1 MKKRNLLKIT
11 LCTFMIILAT
21 VLIYLRMN
29 SSKIKI
35 SEKQKLA
42 EKERITIETKSTK
55 DYNVKLYQ
63 KTKEDNDFSEVKA
76 TEENGGIIN
85 TTNTFEIDAK
95 DISNPNNVTDIKS
108 TIVDDYIII
117 SFTPAVDNSTLY
129 EYYIESNND
138 GGSQKSGITT
148 IYSECGIKGYNYII
162 DSSKEKEA
170 GIEVNKLD
178 NEPILY
184 SGIEW
189 DKDYYLHIRAIDNS
203 GNYSENITYKI
214 DLPSKGVRLKYLDY
228 NSNSEIS
235 PEETIIGNVNEEY
248 NISSLEKNLDGYK
261 LINVDGEKS
270 GKLKKERINVK
281 YNYAKIANIKIKY
294 VDVSGNEINES
305 NNINGYEGK
314 EYSIKPKKINGY
326 VCQSSEVTG
335 KMKAGEEEI
344 VFTYE
349 KLGKVITSYID
360 ETTGKAI
367 IEDIIKSDTYGKAY
381 KTEEKSIE
389 GYELSKVEGET
400 EGIIDS
406 ENIKVT
412 YYYKR
417 LVNMV
422 IKHVDIS
429 TNKILEEEKI
439 SGLEGENAK
448 IESKDF
454 EGYTLVLN
462 KDNNEPNDLVKDV
475 QLNKENLLQEE
486 ENEYTKESIDDK
498 KDMDNDIENF
508 KDKVAYNNTIEESFI
523 ENQGSNI
530 IKTNNGNIID
540 EIIGQDYEELKKM
553 DDEKV
558 ENNIEKNSIKQQY
571 DIVLDP
577 NVTEYIIYYKKK

>member
-11 LCTFMIILAT
+11 LCTFMIILAI

-42 EKERITIETKSTK
+42 EKEKITVEAKSTK
-55 DYNVKLYQ
+55 ECNVKLYQ
-63 KTKEDNDFSEVKA
+63 KTKEDNNFIEVKA
-76 TEENGGIIN
+76 TEENKGIIN

-108 TIVDDYIII
+108 TIIDDYIII

-138 GGSQKSGITT
+138 EGSQKSGITT
-148 IYSECGIKGYNYII
+148 VYSDCGIKGYNYII
-162 DSSKEKEA
+162 DNSKETEA

-178 NEPILY
+178 SEPILY
-184 SGIEW
+184 SGIKW

-248 NISSLEKNLDGYK
+248 NISSLEKKLDGYK
-261 LINVDGEKS
+261 LINIDGETS

-281 YNYAKIANIKIKY
+281 YNYAKIANIKVKY
-294 VDVSGNEINES
+294 VDNLGNEIFKTDTIE
-305 NNINGYEGK
+305 GYEGK
-314 EYSIKPKKINGY
+314 EYTIKPKKIDGY
-326 VCQSSEVTG
+326 KCLNSEITG

-349 KLGKVITSYID
+349 KLGNVITSYID
-360 ETTGKAI
+360 ETTGKSI
-367 IEDIIKSDTYGKAY
+367 VEDVVKIDTYGKTY
-381 KTEEKSIE
+381 KTEGKLIE
-389 GYELSKVEGET
+389 GYELSKVEGKT

-406 ENIKVT
+406 ENINVT
-412 YYYKR
+412 YYYKK

-429 TNKILEEEKI
+429 TNKILDEEKI

-454 EGYTLVLN
+454 EGYILVVS
-462 KDNNEPNDLVKDV
+462 KDNNNLNNLKENI
-475 QLNKENLLQEE
+475 QLNQENLLQEE

-508 KDKVAYNNTIEESFI
+508 KDKVACNNTIEESFI

-530 IKTNNGNIID
+530 IKTNNDNIID
-540 EIIGQDYEELKKM
+540 EIIGEDYDELNKK

>member
-1 MKKRNLLKIT
+1 MKKRNLQKMT
-11 LCTFMIILAT
+11 FCTFMIILT
-21 VLIYLRMN
+21 IVLIYLQMN
-29 SSKIKI
+29 SSKIKVT
-35 SEKQKLA
+35 EKQKLA
-42 EKERITIETKSTK
+42 EKITVEAKSTK
-55 DYNVKLYQ
+55 ECNVKLYQ
-63 KTKEDNDFSEVKA
+63 KTKEDNKFIEVKA
-76 TEENGGIIN
+76 TEENRGIIN

-117 SFTPAVDNSTLY
+117 SFTPAIDNSTLY

-138 GGSQKSGITT
+138 GGSQKSSITT

-162 DSSKEKEA
+162 DSSKETEA

-184 SGIEW
+184 SGINW
-189 DKDYYLHIRAIDNS
+189 NKDYYLHIRAIDNS

-261 LINVDGEKS
+261 LINIDGETS

-281 YNYAKIANIKIKY
+281 YDYAKIANIKIKY
-294 VDVSGNEINES
+294 VNVSGNEINES

-326 VCQSSEVTG
+326 VCQNSEVTG

-349 KLGKVITSYID
+349 KLGNVITSYVD
-360 ETTGKAI
+360 ETTGKSI
-367 IEDIIKSDTYGKAY
+367 VEDVVKIDAYGQAY

-389 GYELSKVEGET
+389 GYELSKVEGKT
-400 EGIIDS
+400 EGIIDL

-439 SGLEGENAK
+439 SGVEGKNIK

-462 KDNNEPNDLVKDV
+462 KDNNEPNDLVKDD
-475 QLNKENLLQEE
+475 QLNTENLLQEE
-486 ENEYTKESIDDK
+486 ENKYNNESIDNEKYTD
-498 KDMDNDIENF
+498 DNIEN
-508 KDKVAYNNTIEESFI
+508 
-523 ENQGSNI
+523 
-530 IKTNNGNIID
+530 NIID

-553 DDEKV
+553 DDENV
-558 ENNIEKNSIKQQY
+558 ENNIEKNSIRQQY

>member
-1 MKKRNLLKIT
+1 MKKRNLLKMT
-11 LCTFMIILAT
+11 LCTFMIILT
-21 VLIYLRMN
+21 IVLIYLQMN
-29 SSKIKI
+29 SSKIKVT
-35 SEKQKLA
+35 ENQKLA
-42 EKERITIETKSTK
+42 EKEKITVKAKSTK
-55 DYNVKLYQ
+55 ECNVKLYQ
-63 KTKEDNDFSEVKA
+63 KTKEDNDFMEVKA
-76 TEENGGIIN
+76 TEENKGIIN
-85 TTNTFEIDAK
+85 TINTFEIDAK

-138 GGSQKSGITT
+138 GGSQKSSITT

-162 DSSKEKEA
+162 DSSKETEA

-184 SGIEW
+184 SGINW
-189 DKDYYLHIRAIDNS
+189 NKDYYLHIRAIDNS

-261 LINVDGEKS
+261 LINIDGETS

-281 YNYAKIANIKIKY
+281 YDYAKIANIKIKY
-294 VDVSGNEINES
+294 VNVSGNEINES

-326 VCQSSEVTG
+326 VCQNSEVTG

-349 KLGKVITSYID
+349 KLGNVITSYVD
-360 ETTGKAI
+360 ETTGKSI
-367 IEDIIKSDTYGKAY
+367 VEDVVKIDAYGQAY

-389 GYELSKVEGET
+389 GYELSKVEGKT
-400 EGIIDS
+400 EGIIDL

-439 SGLEGENAK
+439 SGVEGKNIK

-462 KDNNEPNDLVKDV
+462 KDNNEPNDLVKDD
-475 QLNKENLLQEE
+475 QFNTENLLQEE
-486 ENEYTKESIDDK
+486 ENKYNNESIDNEKYTD
-498 KDMDNDIENF
+498 DNIEN
-508 KDKVAYNNTIEESFI
+508 
-523 ENQGSNI
+523 
-530 IKTNNGNIID
+530 NIID

-553 DDEKV
+553 DDENV
-558 ENNIEKNSIKQQY
+558 ENNIEKNSIRQQY

>member
-1 MKKRNLLKIT
+1 MKKRNLLKIN

-29 SSKIKI
+29 NSKIKI

-42 EKERITIETKSTK
+42 SKEKITIEAKSTK
-55 DYNVKLYQ
+55 DYDVKLYQ
-63 KTKEDNDFSEVKA
+63 KTKEDNDFREIKT
-76 TEENGGIIN
+76 TEKNQGIIN

-117 SFTPAVDNSTLY
+117 SYTPAIDNSTLY
-129 EYYIESNND
+129 EYYIESNNEEE
-138 GGSQKSGITT
+138 SQKSGITT
-148 IYSECGIKGYNYII
+148 IYSDCGIKGYNYII
-162 DSSKEKEA
+162 DSHKETEA

-178 NEPILY
+178 SEPILY

-189 DKDYYLHIRAIDNS
+189 DKDYYLHIRSIDNS

-261 LINVDGEKS
+261 LINIDGETS

-281 YNYAKIANIKIKY
+281 YDYAKIANIKIKY
-294 VDVSGNEINES
+294 VNVSGNEINES

-326 VCQSSEVTG
+326 VCQNSEVTG

-349 KLGKVITSYID
+349 KLGNVITSYVD
-360 ETTGKAI
+360 ETTGKSI
-367 IEDIIKSDTYGKAY
+367 VEDVVKIDAYGQAY

-389 GYELSKVEGET
+389 GYEISKVEGKT
-400 EGIIDS
+400 EGIIDL

-439 SGLEGENAK
+439 SGVEGKNIK

-462 KDNNEPNDLVKDV
+462 KDNNEPNDLVKDD
-475 QLNKENLLQEE
+475 QLNTENLLQEE
-486 ENEYTKESIDDK
+486 ENKYNNESIDNEKYTD
-498 KDMDNDIENF
+498 DNIEN
-508 KDKVAYNNTIEESFI
+508 
-523 ENQGSNI
+523 
-530 IKTNNGNIID
+530 NIID

-553 DDEKV
+553 DDENV
-558 ENNIEKNSIKQQY
+558 ENNIEKNSIRQQY

>member
-1 MKKRNLLKIT
+1 MKKRNLLKMT
-11 LCTFMIILAT
+11 FCTFIIILSI

-248 NISSLEKNLDGYK
+248 NISSLEKNLEGYK
-261 LINVDGEKS
+261 LINIDGETS

-281 YNYAKIANIKIKY
+281 FNYAKIANIKVKY
-294 VDVSGNEINES
+294 IDNLGKELSKT
-305 NNINGYEGK
+305 NIIEGYEGK
-314 EYSIKPKKINGY
+314 EYSIKAKKIEGY
-326 VCQSSEVTG
+326 ACKNSEVTG
-335 KMKAGEEEI
+335 NMKAGEEEI

-349 KLGKVITSYID
+349 KLGNVITSYVD
-360 ETTGKAI
+360 ETTGKSI
-367 IEDIIKSDTYGKAY
+367 VEDVVKIDAYGQAY

-389 GYELSKVEGET
+389 GYELSKVEGKT
-400 EGIIDS
+400 EGIIDL

-412 YYYKR
+412 YYYKK

-439 SGLEGENAK
+439 CGLEGENAK

-454 EGYTLVLN
+454 EGYFLVVN
-462 KDNNEPNDLVKDV
+462 QDNNKLNDL
-475 QLNKENLLQEE
+475 KENTTINQDNLLQEE
-486 ENEYTKESIDDK
+486 ENEYNKKSIDSK
-498 KDMDNDIENF
+498 KSMDDNIVNN
-508 KDKVAYNNTIEESFI
+508 KNKVTYDNTIN
-523 ENQGSNI
+523 ENSDTSAV
-530 IKTNNGNIID
+530 KTNNCNILD
-540 EIIGQDYEELKKM
+540 EIINENYEEEINKNE
-553 DDEKV
+553 DEKI
-558 ENNIEKNSIKQQY
+558 ECDIEKNSIKQQY

>member
-1 MKKRNLLKIT
+1 MKKRNLLKMT
-11 LCTFMIILAT
+11 FCTFMIILT
-21 VLIYLRMN
+21 IVLIYLQMN
-29 SSKIKI
+29 SSKIKVT
-35 SEKQKLA
+35 EKQKLA
-42 EKERITIETKSTK
+42 EKITVEAKSTK
-55 DYNVKLYQ
+55 ECNVKLYQ
-63 KTKEDNDFSEVKA
+63 KTKEDNKFIEVKA
-76 TEENGGIIN
+76 TEENRGIIN

-117 SFTPAVDNSTLY
+117 SFTPAIDNSTLY

-138 GGSQKSGITT
+138 GGSQKSSITT

-162 DSSKEKEA
+162 DSSKETEA

-184 SGIEW
+184 SGINW
-189 DKDYYLHIRAIDNS
+189 NKDYYLHIRAIDNS

-261 LINVDGEKS
+261 LINIDGETS

-281 YNYAKIANIKIKY
+281 YDYAKIANIKIKY
-294 VDVSGNEINES
+294 VNVSGNEINES

-326 VCQSSEVTG
+326 VCQNSEVTG

-349 KLGKVITSYID
+349 KLGNVITSYVD
-360 ETTGKAI
+360 ETTGKSI
-367 IEDIIKSDTYGKAY
+367 VEDVVKIDAYGQAY

-389 GYELSKVEGET
+389 GYELSKVEGKT
-400 EGIIDS
+400 EGIIDL

-439 SGLEGENAK
+439 SGVEGKNIK

-462 KDNNEPNDLVKDV
+462 KDNNEPNDLVKDD
-475 QLNKENLLQEE
+475 QLNTENLLQEE
-486 ENEYTKESIDDK
+486 ENKYNNESIDNEKYTD
-498 KDMDNDIENF
+498 DNIEN
-508 KDKVAYNNTIEESFI
+508 
-523 ENQGSNI
+523 
-530 IKTNNGNIID
+530 NIID

-553 DDEKV
+553 DDENV
-558 ENNIEKNSIKQQY
+558 ENNIEKNSIRQQY

>member
-1 MKKRNLLKIT
+1 MKKRNILKMT

-42 EKERITIETKSTK
+42 EKEKITVEAKSTK
-55 DYNVKLYQ
+55 ECNVKLYQ
-63 KTKEDNDFSEVKA
+63 KTKEDNKFIEVKA
-76 TEENGGIIN
+76 TEENKGIIN
-85 TTNTFEIDAK
+85 TINTFEIDAK

-162 DSSKEKEA
+162 DSNKETEA

-178 NEPILY
+178 SEPILY
-184 SGIEW
+184 SGIKW

-261 LINVDGEKS
+261 LINIDGETS
-270 GKLKKERINVK
+270 GKLKKEKINVK

-294 VDVSGNEINES
+294 IDNSGNELFKS
-305 NNINGYEGK
+305 NIIDGYEGK
-314 EYSIKPKKINGY
+314 KYCIKPKKLDGY
-326 VCQSSEVTG
+326 VCKNSEVTG

-349 KLGKVITSYID
+349 KLGNVITSYID
-360 ETTGKAI
+360 ETTGKSI
-367 IEDIIKSDTYGKAY
+367 VEDVIKSDTYEKTY

-389 GYELSKVEGET
+389 GYELSKVEGKT

-406 ENIKVT
+406 DNIKVT

-429 TNKILEEEKI
+429 TNTLLDEESI
-439 SGLEGENAK
+439 IGLEGENTR
-448 IESKDF
+448 IESREF
-454 EGYTLVLN
+454 VGYIPVIN
-462 KDNNEPNDLVKDV
+462 NQMEDNIIKQD
-475 QLNKENLLQEE
+475 NLIQEE
-486 ENEYTKESIDDK
+486 ENTYNKEPIDSK
-498 KDMDNDIENF
+498 ENTDNNVED
-508 KDKVAYNNTIEESFI
+508 NND
-523 ENQGSNI
+523 
-530 IKTNNGNIID
+530 NIID
-540 EIIGQDYEELKKM
+540 EIIEENYENETNLNTEEK
-553 DDEKV
+553 DDDG
-558 ENNIEKNSIKQQY
+558 NSYIKQEY

>member
-326 VCQSSEVTG
+326 VCQSSEITG

-406 ENIKVT
+406 ENIKAT

>member
-1 MKKRNLLKIT
+1 MKKRNLLKMT
-11 LCTFMIILAT
+11 FCTFMIILT
-21 VLIYLRMN
+21 IVLIYLQMN
-29 SSKIKI
+29 SSKIKVT
-35 SEKQKLA
+35 EKQKLA
-42 EKERITIETKSTK
+42 EKITVEAKSTK
-55 DYNVKLYQ
+55 ECNVKLYQ
-63 KTKEDNDFSEVKA
+63 KTKEDNKFIEVKA
-76 TEENGGIIN
+76 TEENRGIIN

-117 SFTPAVDNSTLY
+117 SFTPAIDNSTLY

-138 GGSQKSGITT
+138 VGSQKSSITT
-148 IYSECGIKGYNYII
+148 IYSKCGIKGYNYII
-162 DSSKEKEA
+162 DSSKETEA

-184 SGIEW
+184 SGINW
-189 DKDYYLHIRAIDNS
+189 NKDYYLHIRAIDNS

-261 LINVDGEKS
+261 LINIDGETS

-281 YNYAKIANIKIKY
+281 YDYAKIANIKIKY
-294 VDVSGNEINES
+294 VNVSGNEINES

-326 VCQSSEVTG
+326 VCQNSEVTG

-349 KLGKVITSYID
+349 KLGNVITSYVD
-360 ETTGKAI
+360 ETTGKSI
-367 IEDIIKSDTYGKAY
+367 VEDVVKIDAYGQAY

-389 GYELSKVEGET
+389 GYELSKVEGKT
-400 EGIIDS
+400 EGIIDL

-439 SGLEGENAK
+439 SGVEGKNIK

-462 KDNNEPNDLVKDV
+462 KDNNEPNDLVKDD
-475 QLNKENLLQEE
+475 QLNTENLLQEE
-486 ENEYTKESIDDK
+486 ENKYNNESIDNEKYTD
-498 KDMDNDIENF
+498 DNIEN
-508 KDKVAYNNTIEESFI
+508 
-523 ENQGSNI
+523 
-530 IKTNNGNIID
+530 NIID

-553 DDEKV
+553 DDENV
-558 ENNIEKNSIKQQY
+558 ENNIEKNSIRQQY

>member
-1 MKKRNLLKIT
+1 MKKRNLQKMT
-11 LCTFMIILAT
+11 FCTFMIILT
-21 VLIYLRMN
+21 IVLIYLQMN
-29 SSKIKI
+29 SSKIKVT
-35 SEKQKLA
+35 EKQKLA
-42 EKERITIETKSTK
+42 EKITVEAKSTK
-55 DYNVKLYQ
+55 ECNVKLYQ
-63 KTKEDNDFSEVKA
+63 KTKEDNKFIEVKA
-76 TEENGGIIN
+76 TEENRGIIN

-117 SFTPAVDNSTLY
+117 SFTPAIDNSTLY

-138 GGSQKSGITT
+138 VGSQKSSITT
-148 IYSECGIKGYNYII
+148 IYSKCGIKGYNYII
-162 DSSKEKEA
+162 DSSKETEA

-184 SGIEW
+184 SGINW
-189 DKDYYLHIRAIDNS
+189 NKDYYLHIRAIDNS

-261 LINVDGEKS
+261 LINIDGETS

-281 YNYAKIANIKIKY
+281 YDYAKIANIKIKY
-294 VDVSGNEINES
+294 VNVSGNEINES

-314 EYSIKPKKINGY
+314 EYSIYPKKINGY
-326 VCQSSEVTG
+326 VCQNSEVTG

-344 VFTYE
+344 IFTYE
-349 KLGKVITSYID
+349 KLGNVITSYVD
-360 ETTGKAI
+360 ETTGKSI
-367 IEDIIKSDTYGKAY
+367 VEDVVKIDAYGQAY

-389 GYELSKVEGET
+389 GYELSKVEGKT
-400 EGIIDS
+400 EGIIDL

-439 SGLEGENAK
+439 SGVEGKNIK

-462 KDNNEPNDLVKDV
+462 KDNNEPNDLVKDD
-475 QLNKENLLQEE
+475 QLNTENLLQEE
-486 ENEYTKESIDDK
+486 ENKYNNESIDNEKYTD
-498 KDMDNDIENF
+498 DNIEN
-508 KDKVAYNNTIEESFI
+508 
-523 ENQGSNI
+523 
-530 IKTNNGNIID
+530 NIID

-553 DDEKV
+553 DDENV
-558 ENNIEKNSIKQQY
+558 ENNIEKNSIRQQY

>member
-1 MKKRNLLKIT
+1 MKKRNLLKMT
-11 LCTFMIILAT
+11 FCTFIIILSI

-42 EKERITIETKSTK
+42 EKEKITVEAKSTK
-55 DYNVKLYQ
+55 ECNVKLYQ
-63 KTKEDNDFSEVKA
+63 KTNEDNNFIEVKA
-76 TEENGGIIN
+76 TEENKGIIN

-95 DISNPNNVTDIKS
+95 DITSPNNVTEIKS
-108 TIVDDYIII
+108 TVVDDYIII
-117 SFTPAVDNSTLY
+117 SFMPAIDYSTLY

-138 GGSQKSGITT
+138 DGSQKSDITT

-162 DSSKEKEA
+162 DSSKETEA
-170 GIEVNKLD
+170 GIEVNKID
-178 NEPILY
+178 SEPILY

-214 DLPSKGVRLKYLDY
+214 DLPSKGLRLKYLDY

-248 NISSLEKNLDGYK
+248 NISSLEKNLEGYK
-261 LINVDGEKS
+261 LINIDGETS

-281 YNYAKIANIKIKY
+281 FNYAKIANIKVKY
-294 VDVSGNEINES
+294 IDNLGKELSKT
-305 NNINGYEGK
+305 NIIEGYEGK
-314 EYSIKPKKINGY
+314 EYSIKAKKIEGY
-326 VCQSSEVTG
+326 ACKNSEVTG
-335 KMKAGEEEI
+335 NMKAGEEEI

-349 KLGKVITSYID
+349 KIGNVITSYLD

-367 IEDIIKSDTYGKAY
+367 IEDVIKSDMYGKQY

-389 GYELSKVEGET
+389 GYELSKVEGKT

-412 YYYKR
+412 YYYKK

-439 SGLEGENAK
+439 CGLEGENAK
-448 IESKDF
+448 IQSKDF
-454 EGYTLVLN
+454 EGYTLVTN
-462 KDNNEPNDLVKDV
+462 EDNNNLKNLEEDSK
-475 QLNKENLLQEE
+475 LNQENLLQEE
-486 ENEYTKESIDDK
+486 ENEYNKETIYK
-498 KDMDNDIENF
+498 KDNTDDETKSN
-508 KDKVAYNNTIEESFI
+508 KDKVAYNNDVEETKIEDKDI
-523 ENQGSNI
+523 NA
-530 IKTNNGNIID
+530 IKVNKNNIID
-540 EIIGQDYEELKKM
+540 EIIDDYYEDELTNKKNTNEE
-553 DDEKV
+553 
-558 ENNIEKNSIKQQY
+558 NIENTHIKQEY

>member
-1 MKKRNLLKIT
+1 MKKRNILKMT
-11 LCTFMIILAT
+11 LCTILITFAT
-21 VLIYLRMN
+21 VLIYLQMN
-29 SSKIKI
+29 NSKIRVSK
-35 SEKQKLA
+35 KQKLSSK
-42 EKERITIETKSTK
+42 EKITVEAKSTK

-63 KTKEDNDFSEVKA
+63 KTKEDDDFIEVKA
-76 TEENGGIIN
+76 TEENKGIMN

-117 SFTPAVDNSTLY
+117 SFTPAIDNSTLY
-129 EYYIESNND
+129 EYYIESNNVE
-138 GGSQKSGITT
+138 GSQMSGITT
-148 IYSECGIKGYNYII
+148 VYSDCGIKGYNYII
-162 DSSKEKEA
+162 DSSKETEA
-170 GIEVNKLD
+170 GIQVNKLD

-203 GNYSENITYKI
+203 GNYSENNTYKI
-214 DLPSKGVRLKYLDY
+214 DLPSKGIRLKYLDY

-235 PEETIIGNVNEEY
+235 PEETIIGNVSEEY

-261 LINVDGEKS
+261 LINIDGDTS

-281 YNYAKIANIKIKY
+281 YNYAKIANIKVRYMDTKGKELSETK
-294 VDVSGNEINES
+294 VFE
-305 NNINGYEGK
+305 GYEGK
-314 EYSIKPKKINGY
+314 EYSIKPKKIEGY
-326 VCQSSEVTG
+326 LCLNSEVTG

-349 KLGKVITSYID
+349 KLGNVITSYID
-360 ETTGKAI
+360 ETTGKSL
-367 IEDIIKSDTYGKAY
+367 IEDIVKSDIWGRPY

-389 GYELSKVEGET
+389 GYELSKVEGKA

-429 TNKILEEEKI
+429 TNKILDEEKI
-439 SGLEGENAK
+439 SGLEGEDAK

-454 EGYTLVLN
+454 DEYILVVD
-462 KDNNEPNDLVKDV
+462 KDENQLNDLEKDSIK
-475 QLNKENLLQEE
+475 NRENLLQEE
-486 ENEYTKESIDDK
+486 ENEYTKESIDK
-498 KDMDNDIENF
+498 KD
-508 KDKVAYNNTIEESFI
+508 NTDD
-523 ENQGSNI
+523 
-530 IKTNNGNIID
+530 NIID
-540 EIIGQDYEELKKM
+540 EIIKDDFEVLKN
-553 DDEKV
+553 DDDAKEKD
-558 ENNIEKNSIKQQY
+558 NIENKYVKKQY

>member
-1 MKKRNLLKIT
+1 MKKRNLQKMT
-11 LCTFMIILAT
+11 FCTFMIILT
-21 VLIYLRMN
+21 IVLIYLQMN
-29 SSKIKI
+29 SSKIKVT
-35 SEKQKLA
+35 EKQKLA
-42 EKERITIETKSTK
+42 EKITVEAKSTK
-55 DYNVKLYQ
+55 ECNVKLYQ
-63 KTKEDNDFSEVKA
+63 KTKEDNKFIEVKA
-76 TEENGGIIN
+76 TEENRGIIN

-117 SFTPAVDNSTLY
+117 SFTPAIDNSTLY

-138 GGSQKSGITT
+138 VGSQKSSITT
-148 IYSECGIKGYNYII
+148 IYSKCGIKGYNYII
-162 DSSKEKEA
+162 DSSKETEA

-184 SGIEW
+184 SGINW
-189 DKDYYLHIRAIDNS
+189 NKDYYLHIRAIDNS

-261 LINVDGEKS
+261 LINIDGETS

-281 YNYAKIANIKIKY
+281 YDYAKIANIKIKY
-294 VDVSGNEINES
+294 VNVSGNEINES

-326 VCQSSEVTG
+326 VCQNSEVTG

-344 VFTYE
+344 IFTYE
-349 KLGKVITSYID
+349 KLGNVITSYVD
-360 ETTGKAI
+360 ETTGKSI
-367 IEDIIKSDTYGKAY
+367 VEDVVKIDAYGQAY

-389 GYELSKVEGET
+389 GYELSKVEGKT
-400 EGIIDS
+400 EGIIDL

-439 SGLEGENAK
+439 SGVEGKNIK

-462 KDNNEPNDLVKDV
+462 KDNNEPNDLVKDD
-475 QLNKENLLQEE
+475 QLNTENLLQEE
-486 ENEYTKESIDDK
+486 ENKYNNESIDNEKYTD
-498 KDMDNDIENF
+498 DNIEN
-508 KDKVAYNNTIEESFI
+508 
-523 ENQGSNI
+523 
-530 IKTNNGNIID
+530 NIID

-553 DDEKV
+553 DDENV
-558 ENNIEKNSIKQQY
+558 ENNIEKNSIRQQY

>member
-11 LCTFMIILAT
+11 LCTFMIILAI
-21 VLIYLRMN
+21 VLIYLQMN

-42 EKERITIETKSTK
+42 EKEKITVEAKSTK
-55 DYNVKLYQ
+55 ECNVKLYQ
-63 KTKEDNDFSEVKA
+63 KTKEDNNFIEVKA
-76 TEENGGIIN
+76 TEENKGIIN

-117 SFTPAVDNSTLY
+117 SFTPAIDNSTLY

-138 GGSQKSGITT
+138 VGSQKSSITT
-148 IYSECGIKGYNYII
+148 IYSKCGIKGYNYII
-162 DSSKEKEA
+162 DSSKETEA

-184 SGIEW
+184 SGINW
-189 DKDYYLHIRAIDNS
+189 NKDYYLHIRAIDNS

-261 LINVDGEKS
+261 LINIDGETS

-281 YNYAKIANIKIKY
+281 YDYAKIANIKIKY
-294 VDVSGNEINES
+294 VNVSGNEINES

-326 VCQSSEVTG
+326 VCQNSEVTG

-344 VFTYE
+344 VFKYE
-349 KLGKVITSYID
+349 KLGNVITSYID
-360 ETTGKAI
+360 ETTGKSI
-367 IEDIIKSDTYGKAY
+367 VEDVVKIDTYGKTY
-381 KTEEKSIE
+381 KTEGKLIE
-389 GYELSKVEGET
+389 GYELSKVEGKT

-406 ENIKVT
+406 ENINVT
-412 YYYKR
+412 YYYKK

-429 TNKILEEEKI
+429 TNKILDEEKI

-454 EGYTLVLN
+454 EGYILVVS
-462 KDNNEPNDLVKDV
+462 KDNNNLNNLKENI
-475 QLNKENLLQEE
+475 QLNQENLLQEE
-486 ENEYTKESIDDK
+486 ENEYTKESTDK
-498 KDMDNDIENF
+498 KENTDDNI
-508 KDKVAYNNTIEESFI
+508 V
-523 ENQGSNI
+523 
-530 IKTNNGNIID
+530 D
-540 EIIGQDYEELKKM
+540 EIIKDDFEVLKNDEE
-553 DDEKV
+553 EKD
-558 ENNIEKNSIKQQY
+558 NIENKYVKQQY

>member
-1 MKKRNLLKIT
+1 MKKRNILKMT
-11 LCTFMIILAT
+11 LCTFIITFAT
-21 VLIYLRMN
+21 VLIYLQMN
-29 SSKIKI
+29 NSKIRV
-35 SEKQKLA
+35 SEKQKLSSI
-42 EKERITIETKSTK
+42 EKITVEAKSTK

-63 KTKEDNDFSEVKA
+63 KTKEDNDFREVKA
-76 TEENGGIIN
+76 TEENKGIIN

-117 SFTPAVDNSTLY
+117 SYTPAIDNSTLY
-129 EYYIESNND
+129 EYYIESNNVE
-138 GGSQKSGITT
+138 GSQMSGITT
-148 IYSECGIKGYNYII
+148 VYSDSGIKGYNYII
-162 DSSKEKEA
+162 DTCKETEA
-170 GIEVNKLD
+170 GIQVNKLD

-214 DLPSKGVRLKYLDY
+214 DLPSKGIRLKYLDY

-248 NISSLEKNLDGYK
+248 NVSSLEKNLDGYK
-261 LINVDGEKS
+261 LINIDGDTS

-281 YNYAKIANIKIKY
+281 YNYAKIANIKVRYMDTKGKEELSETK
-294 VDVSGNEINES
+294 VFE
-305 NNINGYEGK
+305 GYEGK
-314 EYSIKPKKINGY
+314 EYSIKPKKIEGY
-326 VCQSSEVTG
+326 LCLNSEVTG

-349 KLGKVITSYID
+349 KLGNVITSYID

-367 IEDIIKSDTYGKAY
+367 IEDIIKSDIWGRPY

-389 GYELSKVEGET
+389 GYELSKVEGKA

-429 TNKILEEEKI
+429 TNKILDEEKI
-439 SGLEGENAK
+439 SGLEGEDVK

-454 EGYTLVLN
+454 DGYILVVD
-462 KDNNEPNDLVKDV
+462 KDENQLNDLEKDSIKK
-475 QLNKENLLQEE
+475 QKNLLQEE
-486 ENEYTKESIDDK
+486 ENEYTKESIDK
-498 KDMDNDIENF
+498 KD
-508 KDKVAYNNTIEESFI
+508 NTDD
-523 ENQGSNI
+523 
-530 IKTNNGNIID
+530 NIID
-540 EIIGQDYEELKKM
+540 EIIKDDFEVLKN
-553 DDEKV
+553 DDDAKEKDNI
-558 ENNIEKNSIKQQY
+558 ENNYVKKQY

>member
-1 MKKRNLLKIT
+1 MKKRNLLKIN

-29 SSKIKI
+29 NSKIKI

-42 EKERITIETKSTK
+42 SKEKITIEAKSTK
-55 DYNVKLYQ
+55 DYDVKLYQ
-63 KTKEDNDFSEVKA
+63 KTKGDNDFREIKV
-76 TEENGGIIN
+76 TEKNQGIIN

-117 SFTPAVDNSTLY
+117 SYTPAIDNSTLY
-129 EYYIESNND
+129 EYYIESNNEEE
-138 GGSQKSGITT
+138 SQKSGITT
-148 IYSECGIKGYNYII
+148 IYSDCGIKGYNYII
-162 DSSKEKEA
+162 DSHKETEA

-178 NEPILY
+178 SEPILY

-214 DLPSKGVRLKYLDY
+214 DLPSKGVRIKYIDY
-228 NSNSEIS
+228 NCNNEIS

-248 NISSLEKNLDGYK
+248 NVSSLEKNLEGYK
-261 LINVDGEKS
+261 LINIEGETF

-294 VDVSGNEINES
+294 IDNSGNELFKS
-305 NNINGYEGK
+305 NIIEGYEGK
-314 EYSIKPKKINGY
+314 EYNIKPKKLEGY
-326 VCQSSEVTG
+326 VCKNSEVTG

-349 KLGKVITSYID
+349 KIGNVITSYID

-367 IEDIIKSDTYGKAY
+367 IEDVIKSDMYGKTY

-389 GYELSKVEGET
+389 GYELSKVEGKAD
-400 EGIIDS
+400 GIIDS

-454 EGYTLVLN
+454 EGYILVVN
-462 KDNNEPNDLVKDV
+462 KDENQFNDLEKDSIKN
-475 QLNKENLLQEE
+475 QENLLQEE
-486 ENEYTKESIDDK
+486 ENEYTKESIDK
-498 KDMDNDIENF
+498 KENTDDNI
-508 KDKVAYNNTIEESFI
+508 V
-523 ENQGSNI
+523 
-530 IKTNNGNIID
+530 D
-540 EIIGQDYEELKKM
+540 EIIKDDFEVLKNDEE
-553 DDEKV
+553 EKD
-558 ENNIEKNSIKQQY
+558 NIENKYVKQQY

>member
-1 MKKRNLLKIT
+1 MKKRNLLKMT
-11 LCTFMIILAT
+11 FCTFMIILT
-21 VLIYLRMN
+21 IVLIYLQMN
-29 SSKIKI
+29 SSKIKVT
-35 SEKQKLA
+35 EKQKLA
-42 EKERITIETKSTK
+42 EKITVEAKSTK
-55 DYNVKLYQ
+55 ECNVKLYR
-63 KTKEDNDFSEVKA
+63 KTKEDNKFIEVKA
-76 TEENGGIIN
+76 TEENRGIIN

-117 SFTPAVDNSTLY
+117 SFTPAIDNSTLY

-138 GGSQKSGITT
+138 VGSQKSSITT
-148 IYSECGIKGYNYII
+148 IYSKCGIKGYNYII
-162 DSSKEKEA
+162 DSSKETEA

-184 SGIEW
+184 SGINW
-189 DKDYYLHIRAIDNS
+189 NKDYYLHIRAIDNS

-261 LINVDGEKS
+261 LINIDGETS

-281 YNYAKIANIKIKY
+281 YDYAKIANIKIKY
-294 VDVSGNEINES
+294 VNVSGNEINES

-326 VCQSSEVTG
+326 VCQNSEVTG

-344 VFTYE
+344 IFTYE
-349 KLGKVITSYID
+349 KLGNVITSYVD
-360 ETTGKAI
+360 ETTGKSI
-367 IEDIIKSDTYGKAY
+367 VEDVVKIDAYGQAY

-389 GYELSKVEGET
+389 GYELSKVEGKT
-400 EGIIDS
+400 EGIIDL

-439 SGLEGENAK
+439 SGVEGKNIK

-462 KDNNEPNDLVKDV
+462 KDNNEPNDLVKDD
-475 QLNKENLLQEE
+475 QLNTENLLQEE
-486 ENEYTKESIDDK
+486 ENKYNNESIDNEKYTD
-498 KDMDNDIENF
+498 DNIEN
-508 KDKVAYNNTIEESFI
+508 
-523 ENQGSNI
+523 
-530 IKTNNGNIID
+530 NIID

-553 DDEKV
+553 DDENV
-558 ENNIEKNSIKQQY
+558 ENNIEKNSIRQQY

>member
-1 MKKRNLLKIT
+1 MKKRNILKMT
-11 LCTFMIILAT
+11 LCTFLITVAT
-21 VLIYLRMN
+21 VLIYLQMN
-29 SSKIKI
+29 NSKIRV
-35 SEKQKLA
+35 SEKQKLSSK
-42 EKERITIETKSTK
+42 EKITIEAKSTK

-63 KTKEDNDFSEVKA
+63 KTKEDDDFIEVKA
-76 TEENGGIIN
+76 TEENKGIIN

-117 SFTPAVDNSTLY
+117 SFTPAIDNSTLY
-129 EYYIESNND
+129 EYYIESNNVE
-138 GGSQKSGITT
+138 GSQMSGITT
-148 IYSECGIKGYNYII
+148 VYSDSGIKGYNYII
-162 DSSKEKEA
+162 DTCKETEA
-170 GIEVNKLD
+170 GIQVNKLD
-178 NEPILY
+178 NAPILY

-214 DLPSKGVRLKYLDY
+214 DLPSKGIRLKYLDY

-261 LINVDGEKS
+261 LINIDGDTS
-270 GKLKKERINVK
+270 GKLKKEKINVK
-281 YNYAKIANIKIKY
+281 YNYAKIANIKVKY
-294 VDVSGNEINES
+294 MDTKGKELYETKVFE
-305 NNINGYEGK
+305 GYEGK
-314 EYSIKPKKINGY
+314 EYSIKPKKIEGY
-326 VCQSSEVTG
+326 LCLNSEVTG

-349 KLGKVITSYID
+349 KLGNVITSYID

-367 IEDIIKSDTYGKAY
+367 IEDIVKSDIWGRPY

-389 GYELSKVEGET
+389 GYELSKVEGKA

-429 TNKILEEEKI
+429 TNKILDEEKI
-439 SGLEGENAK
+439 SGLEGEDAK

-454 EGYTLVLN
+454 DGYILVVD
-462 KDNNEPNDLVKDV
+462 KDENQLNDLEKDSIKN
-475 QLNKENLLQEE
+475 QENLLQEE
-486 ENEYTKESIDDK
+486 EKEYTKESIDK
-498 KDMDNDIENF
+498 KD
-508 KDKVAYNNTIEESFI
+508 NTDD
-523 ENQGSNI
+523 
-530 IKTNNGNIID
+530 NIID
-540 EIIGQDYEELKKM
+540 EIIKDDFEVLKN
-553 DDEKV
+553 DDDAKEKD
-558 ENNIEKNSIKQQY
+558 NIENKYVKKQY